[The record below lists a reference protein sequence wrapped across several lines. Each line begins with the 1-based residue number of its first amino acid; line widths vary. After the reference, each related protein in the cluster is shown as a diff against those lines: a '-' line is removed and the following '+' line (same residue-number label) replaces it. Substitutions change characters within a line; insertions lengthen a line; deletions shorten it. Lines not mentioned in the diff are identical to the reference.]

1 MVDQQQFDNTAPEN
15 TAMARLR
22 LALERELGPG
32 ESAVWHGWQ
41 LARIDP
47 RHFLIYVFAVPWTA
61 FALMWTAL
69 AAGAI
74 GVSGIGL
81 VGIAF
86 PLFGLPFIAVGCW
99 MLGRPFM
106 PLWEKGRVLYVV
118 TEIRVLRL
126 ALGRELVVKTVP
138 AARIGLAERRE
149 RPDGSGTIS
158 LAVRIGRD
166 SDGDKQTETFDI
178 GPVAGI
184 MDAAAALDRI
194 AAAARAPGP
203 TAALSS

>member
-1 MVDQQQFDNTAPEN
+1 MVDPQQPDNTAPDN

-47 RHFLIYVFAVPWTA
+47 RHFLSYVFAVPWTA
-61 FALMWTAL
+61 FALMWTVL

-74 GVSGIGL
+74 GVSEIGL

-99 MLGRPFM
+99 MLARPFV

-118 TEIRVLRL
+118 TETRVLRL
-126 ALGRELVVKTVP
+126 ALGRDLVVKTVP
-138 AARIGLAERRE
+138 ADRIGLAERRE
-149 RPDGSGTIS
+149 APDGSGTLS

-166 SDGDKQTETFDI
+166 SDGDKQTESFEL

-184 MDAAAALDRI
+184 SAAAAAV
-194 AAAARAPGP
+194 AAIEARARSAGSA
-203 TAALSS
+203 AALSS